1 MFLADLSIGGH
12 AVDLLTLALKG
23 LAGGTLVLVF
33 ALIGEVIRPRSIA
46 GILSGAPSVASA
58 GLAVTV
64 LSTGVTS
71 AWNQSLAMIVGAAG
85 LVVWCLVAVDAVKRF
100 GGLKGSLA
108 ATVVWFA
115 VAFSLWGVILR

>member
-1 MFLADLSIGGH
+1 MLLSDVSIGGH
-12 AVDLLTLALKG
+12 AVNLLTLGLKG

-64 LSTGVTS
+64 LTTGVMS
-71 AWNQSLAMIVGAAG
+71 AWNQSLAMIAGAAG
-85 LVVWCLVAVDAVKRF
+85 LVVWCLVAADATKRF

-108 ATVVWFA
+108 ATLVWFA
-115 VAFSLWGVILR
+115 TAFSLWGLLLR